1 MVVDPVGMKSFNGNI
16 LALRP
21 VLVLAR
27 LASAEPAMELGL
39 LFEGVGFDWR
49 FLLNLSVMLDVTALI
64 STWLKWGD
72 CLQNM
77 LFL

>member
-1 MVVDPVGMKSFNGNI
+1 MVVDPVGMQSFNGRI

-39 LFEGVGFDWR
+39 LFEGVGFDRR
-49 FLLNLSVMLDVTALI
+49 FLLNLFE
-64 STWLKWGD
+64 K
-72 CLQNM
+72 C
-77 LFL
+77 